1 MLEYGWRYKMI
12 LRLLITS
19 ALVLI
24 LILCACSKNPIQEQV
39 EITNK
44 QACWVSNSN
53 QMSLWD
59 LNGNL
64 LLTYDNLDFT
74 SDIAVHFETRSLWTA
89 RPIAGEV
96 VKYSAT
102 GEYLLS
108 VKGFKNPV
116 SLAVDQKKHEVW
128 VADKD
133 LGEVVV
139 LGESGQEIYRFS
151 GFSSPTSIA
160 CGYSDENPIAW
171 VADPASNTVAI
182 INNYAEPVRYSFNSI
197 TVVAT
202 DPYDGAG
209 WIFSSG
215 DNKITKIN
223 MDGSV
228 RFQLSGFNGVRSMTI
243 NPVDVSLW
251 VANTESNELVKID
264 TAGTEAFRKT
274 DVLLP
279 YDVAIDPQDGSCWT
293 CSFTNNK
300 LYRFGIDG
308 GLQLEI
314 PDVMAAPRE
323 LAAVPDISES
333 FDGE

>member
-1 MLEYGWRYKMI
+1 MI
-12 LRLLITS
+12 RRLITLS
-19 ALVLI
+19 IFTLVLVI
-24 LILCACSKNPIQEQV
+24 CACSKNPIQEQV

-74 SDIAVHFETRSLWTA
+74 SDIAVHYETRSLWTA
-89 RPIAGEV
+89 RPIAGKV

-102 GEYLLS
+102 GKYLLS
-108 VKGFKNPV
+108 VQGFKNPV

-128 VADKD
+128 VVDKD

-139 LGESGQEIYRFS
+139 LGESGQELRRFS
-151 GFSSPTSIA
+151 GFASPTFIA
-160 CGYSDENPIAW
+160 TGYSNANPVAW
-171 VADPASNTVAI
+171 VADPANNTIAL
-182 INNYAEPVRYSFNSI
+182 INNYAEPVRYGFNSI

-209 WIFSSG
+209 WIYSSG
-215 DNKITKIN
+215 DNTIKKIN

-228 RFQLSGFNGVRSMTI
+228 RFELGGFNSVRSMMI
-243 NPVDVSLW
+243 SPIDVSLW
-251 VANTESNELVKID
+251 VANTESNELIKID
-264 TAGTEAFRKT
+264 TNGTESFRKT
-274 DVLLP
+274 GILRP

-293 CSFTNNK
+293 CSFTNDK

-308 GLQLEI
+308 GLKLEI
-314 PDVMAAPRE
+314 AGVMAAPRE
-323 LAAVPDISES
+323 LAAVPDISELQ
-333 FDGE
+333 DGE